1 MPPYDILTYG
11 WWIFG
16 VMVTVFVALSFLRRQ
31 PIGIS
36 LMFGAIAGGMMGSLR
51 GHGLHPRHLV
61 EGAFTYFDPMMII
74 FTAIFF
80 MRVIEENG
88 ALRSLANLITRKFGQ
103 KPVLLTALLTIFIMF
118 PAMLT
123 GITTTSVLTTGA
135 LIAPTLIALGMPRVT
150 TGAMVALISIMGMI
164 APPINLLAMLI
175 GQGVDMPYIG
185 FAGPLAFAAFPL
197 ALTAAFTLGY
207 PYLKK
212 ADTSQIYTKPT
223 TSQTRMSD
231 PPGLFMKQTGKKNS
245 RYNWTLYLPLFVVFA
260 LMASVRLF
268 PSVIPDIGIPL
279 IFIIGA
285 VVGLF
290 FGEKVR
296 PASAA
301 YRALLTGLPV
311 LGLLAG
317 IGMFLQ
323 VMTLTGVRGLL
334 VVTVLSLPVAL
345 TFIGLLVSLPV
356 FGGVSAFASAMV
368 FGIPFLLSLL
378 GRNEIIVCSGIAL
391 LAGLGD
397 VMLPSAIEARF
408 AAQISGVENY
418 LLIVRKCLPFVLV
431 FAMAALAMIYW
442 ANSLA
447 FLTP

>member
-1 MPPYDILTYG
+1 MLAVFILLTF
-11 WWIFG
+11 W
-16 VMVTVFVALSFLRRQ
+16 RRQ

-36 LMFGAIAGGMMGSLR
+36 LMFSAVLGGFVSGN
-51 GHGLHPRHLV
+51 GIPIRHLV

-74 FTAIFF
+74 FTAMLF

-88 ALRSLANLITRKFGQ
+88 ALGALAKLIIKQFGK
-103 KPVLLTALLTIFIMF
+103 KPVLLLIVITVFIMF

-135 LIAPTLIALGMPRVT
+135 LIAPTLIMLGMPQVT
-150 TGAMVALISIMGMI
+150 AAAMIAMIAIMGMF

-175 GQGVDMPYIG
+175 GQGVDLPYIG
-185 FAGPLAFAAFPL
+185 FTGPLAAFAFPL

-207 PYLKK
+207 PYIRK
-212 ADTSQIYTKPT
+212 ADVAKVILDT
-223 TSQTRMSD
+223 TDQD
-231 PPGLFMKQTGKKNS
+231 HPGEISYLDWRLF
-245 RYNWTLYLPLFVVFA
+245 LPLIIVFA
-260 LMASVRLF
+260 LIIAVRTF
-268 PSVIPDIGIPL
+268 PATIPDIGVPL

-285 VVGLF
+285 ITGLF
-290 FGEKVR
+290 FGKRVLFHK
-296 PASAA
+296 AA

-334 VVTVLSLPVAL
+334 VVTVLSLPTTL
-345 TFIGLLVSLPV
+345 TYLGLLISLPV

-408 AAQISGVENY
+408 SAQIVGGINY
-418 LLIVRKCLPFVLV
+418 LSVVRKCLPFVLI
-431 FAMAALAMIYW
+431 FSLIALVMIYF
-442 ANSLA
+442 ASELS
-447 FLTP
+447 FLVL

>member
-1 MPPYDILTYG
+1 
-11 WWIFG
+11 
-16 VMVTVFVALSFLRRQ
+16 MVTVFVALSFWRRQ

-36 LMFGAIAGGMMGSLR
+36 LMFGAIAGGMMGSLQ

-88 ALRSLANLITRKFGQ
+88 ALRSLANLITRKFGR
-103 KPVLLTALLTIFIMF
+103 KPALLTALLTIFIMF

-150 TGAMVALISIMGMI
+150 TGAMVALISIMGMF

-185 FAGPLAFAAFPL
+185 FTGPLAFAAFPL

-212 ADTSQIYTKPT
+212 ADASQIER
-223 TSQTRMSD
+223 SQTRMSD
-231 PPGLFMKQTGKKNS
+231 PPGLSGKNQS
-245 RYNWTLYLPLFVVFA
+245 RYNWTLYLPLFAVFA
-260 LMASVRLF
+260 LMASIRLF

-290 FGEKVR
+290 LGEKVR

-345 TFIGLLVSLPV
+345 TFLGLIVSLPV

-378 GRNEIIVCSGIAL
+378 GRNEIVVCSGIAL

-408 AAQISGVENY
+408 AAQISGVDNY
-418 LLIVRKCLPFVLV
+418 LLIVRKCLPFVLI
-431 FAMAALAMIYW
+431 FAMAALAIIYW

>member
-1 MPPYDILTYG
+1 MHNNEIFIRG
-11 WWIFG
+11 WLIFG
-16 VMVTVFVALSFLRRQ
+16 VMVAVFVGLSFWRRR

-36 LMFGAIAGGMMGSLR
+36 LMFGALIGGIVG
-51 GHGLHPRHLV
+51 GYGIPIRHMV
-61 EGAFTYFDPMMII
+61 EGAFTYFDPMIII
-74 FTAIFF
+74 FTAMFF
-80 MRVIEENG
+80 MRVIDDNG
-88 ALRSLANLITRKFGQ
+88 ALKALANLIIARFGNR
-103 KPVLLTALLTIFIMF
+103 PALMLLLVTLFIMF

-150 TGAMVALISIMGMI
+150 TGAMIAMISIMGMF
-164 APPINLLAMLI
+164 APPINLLVMLI

-185 FAGPLAFAAFPL
+185 FAGPLAFVAFPL
-197 ALTAAFTLGY
+197 AVLVAFTLGY
-207 PYLKK
+207 PCLKK
-212 ADTSQIYTKPT
+212 ADLAVVQNNYREDREWKIKWV
-223 TSQTRMSD
+223 
-231 PPGLFMKQTGKKNS
+231 LFA
-245 RYNWTLYLPLFVVFA
+245 PLMIVFI
-260 LMASVRLF
+260 LMAGVRVF
-268 PSVIPDIGIPL
+268 SGFIPDIGIPL
-279 IFIIGA
+279 VFVTGA
-285 VVGLF
+285 VSGLF
-290 FGEKVR
+290 IGKKVNVIK
-296 PASAA
+296 AA
-301 YRALLTGLPV
+301 YKALLTGLPV

-334 VVTVLSLPVAL
+334 VVTVLSFPPAL
-345 TFIGLLVSLPV
+345 TYLGLLVSLPI

-408 AAQISGVENY
+408 ASQITGVKNY
-418 LLIVRKCLPFVLV
+418 LLVIRKCLPFVLIFGLV
-431 FAMAALAMIYW
+431 ALAIIYW
-442 ANSLA
+442 ADKLT